1 VQFKKLRNK
10 IAQRRELVLKT
21 EKIDSNFNKIIAK
34 IIA

>member
-10 IAQRRELVLKT
+10 IAQRRELVLKI